1 MPTLP
6 ANCAKPNRHAY
17 IQVECTGL
25 MRAGHIAERKEDSMP
40 TTLEGKVVIVTG
52 SGGGI
57 GAVIADRFAKEG
69 ARVVVSDRHRGAAEA
84 VASRI
89 PGAIAI
95 PADVTREQ
103 DVSAL
108 IERTVEEHGALHH
121 VVANA
126 GIISASHPIAETPL
140 DVWRSTMSVNLDGVF
155 LTIKHS
161 AAAIANSG
169 GGSILTLSSIS
180 GTGAHLSQRLTG
192 RRKLQFATSLQQL
205 QVNSE
210 HRKSELTPW
219 CPATLIHRSLP
230 LKSRFGSRPWASPL
244 AVSLR

>member
-1 MPTLP
+1 MP
-6 ANCAKPNRHAY
+6 A
-17 IQVECTGL
+17 
-25 MRAGHIAERKEDSMP
+25 S
-40 TTLEGKVVIVTG
+40 LEGKVVIVTG

-57 GAVIADRFAKEG
+57 GAVIAARFAKEG
-69 ARVVVSDRHRGAAEA
+69 ARVVVSDRHCGAAEA
-84 VASRI
+84 VVSRI
-89 PGAIAI
+89 PGASAI

-180 GTGAHLSQRLTG
+180 GTGGT
-192 RRKLQFATSLQQL
+192 
-205 QVNSE
+205 
-210 HRKSELTPW
+210 
-219 CPATLIHRSLP
+219 
-230 LKSRFGSRPWASPL
+230 PL
-244 AVSLR
+244 AAA